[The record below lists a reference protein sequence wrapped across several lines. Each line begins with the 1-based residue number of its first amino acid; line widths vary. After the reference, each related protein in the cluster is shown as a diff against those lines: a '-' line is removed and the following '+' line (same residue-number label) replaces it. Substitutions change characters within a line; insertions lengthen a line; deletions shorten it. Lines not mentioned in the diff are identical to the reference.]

1 MRGFWVRLALE
12 LGKGNMVPAVMT
24 KEDKAKL
31 IGARFE
37 RVPWW
42 RSALDRIGPGRHRR
56 HEEAL
61 DRLAGRNM
69 TDAVREEDIR
79 TWLSTIETRHSPRPG
94 KDSRS

>member
-1 MRGFWVRLALE
+1 MDRA
-12 LGKGNMVPAVMT
+12 
-24 KEDKAKL
+24 DKAKL
-31 IGARFE
+31 VAARFA

-56 HEEAL
+56 HEETL

-79 TWLSTIETRHSPRPG
+79 TWLTTIETRNARRPG
-94 KDSRS
+94 KNPGS

>member
-1 MRGFWVRLALE
+1 MAKAE
-12 LGKGNMVPAVMT
+12 
-24 KEDKAKL
+24 KAKL
-31 IGARFE
+31 IGARLA

-42 RSALDRIGPGRHRR
+42 RSALSRIGSGRDRR

-79 TWLSTIETRHSPRPG
+79 TWLATIETRTPPRPG
-94 KDSRS
+94 KDTRS

>member
-1 MRGFWVRLALE
+1 MAE
-12 LGKGNMVPAVMT
+12 A
-24 KEDKAKL
+24 DKTNL
-31 IGARFE
+31 IGAGFE

-42 RSALDRIGPGRHRR
+42 RSALDRIRPGRHRR

-79 TWLSTIETRHSPRPG
+79 TWLTTIETRNSPRPG